1 VGKTN
6 GASDGEEED
15 KTEPG
20 EEEDAERES
29 GGGEEDKVGWL
40 RTAVHVLL
48 PSMISA
54 VVP

>member
-1 VGKTN
+1 MGP
-6 GASDGEEED
+6 AM
-15 KTEPG
+15 
-20 EEEDAERES
+20 ERKRIRPSLEKKRMRRERV

>member
-1 VGKTN
+1 MGL
-6 GASDGEEED
+6 SDGEEED

-20 EEEDAERES
+20 EEEVAERES
-29 GGGEEDKVGWL
+29 GGGREEDKVGRL
-40 RTAVHVLL
+40 RTAVYVLV